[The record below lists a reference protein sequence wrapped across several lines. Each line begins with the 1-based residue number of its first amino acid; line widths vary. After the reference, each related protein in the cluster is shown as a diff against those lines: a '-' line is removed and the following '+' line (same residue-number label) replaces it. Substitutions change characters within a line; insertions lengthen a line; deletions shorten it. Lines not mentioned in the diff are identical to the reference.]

1 MGMSMRIDLTEE
13 EWAWLEQYDGL
24 DLPAPVPP
32 ERVRT
37 RLETLGLIKQKGA
50 GLGATAKGLKL
61 LRNGCVRPR
70 AVTPA

>member
-1 MGMSMRIDLTEE
+1 MRIDLNEE
-13 EWAWLEQYDGL
+13 EWAWLAQYDGL

-32 ERVRT
+32 GHVRT
-37 RLETLGLIKQKGA
+37 RLETLGLIRQKGA

-61 LRNGCVRPR
+61 LRGGRAHPR

>member
-1 MGMSMRIDLTEE
+1 MRIVLNEE

-32 ERVRT
+32 EHVRT
-37 RLETLGLIKQKGA
+37 RLEGLGLIKQKGR

-61 LRNGCVRPR
+61 IRSRALLR
-70 AVTPA
+70 A

>member
-1 MGMSMRIDLTEE
+1 MRIDLNEE

-32 ERVRT
+32 AHVRM
-37 RLETLGLIKQKGA
+37 RLESLGLIKQKGA

-61 LRNGCVRPR
+61 LRSGRASPR